1 MGDRDGDGSVNGQRS
16 ASDLGVVSTSVQN
29 AEGEEDE
36 VVGGVCRAVVSTGQ
50 AWSTTWKIIHVIMS
64 TGPVLWLE
72 G

>member
-36 VVGGVCRAVVSTGQ
+36 VVGWWCVPSGGVNGSSVVNNLEVNTCNNVNRSGAV
-50 AWSTTWKIIHVIMS
+50 A
-64 TGPVLWLE
+64 
-72 G
+72 

>member
-1 MGDRDGDGSVNGQRS
+1 MGDRDGDGNVNGQRS

-50 AWSTTWKIIHVIMS
+50 AWSTS
-64 TGPVLWLE
+64 Q
-72 G
+72 